1 MKLLIFQQVRDEGPG
16 LLGEFL
22 KRWGI
27 PFDTIAFYRG
37 DRIPPLSLYDALIV
51 LGGPMNVYEEDRYP
65 YLVDEDHAIK
75 QGISLGIPYLGICL
89 GAQLLAKALG
99 AKVVANPIKEIGFD
113 HVQLTA
119 EAAGD
124 RLFVGLPQQLPVFQ
138 WHGDT
143 FNFPGGAT
151 RLASSSTCANQAFGY
166 GRNAYALQFHLEVT
180 PAIIRKWVSVNGEEL
195 KNPGRPVAGEL
206 APSDSPQRCEELR
219 RLAEIMFSNFI
230 KEVVR

>member
-27 PFDTIAFYRG
+27 PFDTVNFYKG
-37 DRIPPLSLYDALIV
+37 NRIPDLAFYDALIV
-51 LGGPMNVYEEDRYP
+51 LGGPMNVYEEDKYP
-65 YLVDEDHAIK
+65 YLIDEDHTIK
-75 QGISLGIPYLGICL
+75 QGISLGMPYLGICL

-99 AKVVANPIKEIGFD
+99 AKVVTNPIKEIGFD
-113 HVQLTA
+113 HVQLTD
-119 EAAGD
+119 EATGD
-124 RLFVGLPQQLPVFQ
+124 KLFASLPQQLPVFQ

-143 FNFPGGAT
+143 FNCPDGVT
-151 RLASSSTCANQAFGY
+151 RLASSAHCENQAFSY
-166 GRNAYALQFHLEVT
+166 GGNAYALQFHLEVT
-180 PAIIRKWVSVNGEEL
+180 PAIIRKWVSVNEEEL
-195 KNPGRPVAGEL
+195 KKPGRPVVGEI
-206 APSDSPQRCEELR
+206 APPDLPQKCEELR